1 MPAENTTPHKHKI
14 TKAYRADLL
23 GQTPILLWFT
33 GLSGSGKST
42 IAGLVEEKLHEQG
55 FATYLLDGD
64 NVRHGLNK
72 DLGFSAEDRKENIR
86 RVRETAKLFL
96 DAGFIVLTAF
106 ISPFAKDRNMTRMMV
121 GQGEFVEIYINCPIE
136 IAEQRDTKGLYKKA
150 RAGELND
157 FTGIDSPFEAPA
169 KPEIEIRSDEMSAD
183 AAAQKILKKI
193 LPLIQ
198 PKDEE

>member
-1 MPAENTTPHKHKI
+1 MPAGNITPHKHKI
-14 TKAYRADLL
+14 TKAHRADLL

-42 IAGLVEEKLHEQG
+42 IAGKVEEHLHEQG

-64 NVRHGLNK
+64 NVRYGLNK

-150 RAGELND
+150 RAGELKD
-157 FTGIDSPFEAPA
+157 FTGIDSPFEAPT
-169 KPEIEIRSDEMSAD
+169 KPDIEIRSDDLSVE